1 MELEISRLGRGALDA
16 GLVRL
21 RMGAGLR
28 WDRGGDGRASGP
40 SSLGPGA
47 PIMHDLSPEYLW
59 VFLCVA
65 EAVFLLTV
73 WRKTEKHSG
82 AHR

>member
-1 MELEISRLGRGALDA
+1 
-16 GLVRL
+16 
-21 RMGAGLR
+21 
-28 WDRGGDGRASGP
+28 
-40 SSLGPGA
+40 
-47 PIMHDLSPEYLW
+47 MHDLSPEYLW